1 MRQRRYVWTMLLR
14 TACFLLMFVVPGI
27 WKIVAV
33 AGAAVLPAIAVVLA
47 NAREN
52 RTNPADL
59 APHDEE
65 PVELPQLGAAPV
77 IRGEVVDD
85 GHHPAA

>member
-1 MRQRRYVWTMLLR
+1 MRQRRYVVTMAIR
-14 TACFLLMFVVPGI
+14 TACFGLMFFVPGV

-33 AGAAVLPAIAVVLA
+33 AGAAVLPGIAVVLA

-52 RTNPADL
+52 RSDPADL
-59 APHDEE
+59 HPRTDEV
-65 PVELPQLGAAPV
+65 VERPQLVAAPV

-85 GHHPAA
+85 EHPAR